1 MGGWYWCRTMA
12 IEVHPEDGT
21 LMVSGEQ
28 ADLLVLVVLILL
40 RLGLRT
46 GLAVE
51 GQALH
56 LDVLL
61 ISDASIVFTAALFTV
76 CAIEMYIRAKRLMAS
91 SQKTMA
97 QEPVAGTGGAC
108 YPPAMSRTPAS
119 EAARRRTFAIISH
132 PDAGKTTLTEHLLLL
147 GGAIHAAGR
156 VKARGEARRAKS
168 DWMKIEQERGI
179 SVTSAVMTFEY
190 KGAVFNLLDTPGHE
204 EFSEDTYRTLTAADS
219 AVMVIDAAKGIE
231 AQTRKLFEV
240 CRLRDIPIMTFV
252 NKMDREARDPF
263 ELLDEIS
270 DQLQIETAPMMWPA
284 GMGLNFK
291 GIQDLNRGTFIPF
304 KDSKLDA
311 ELNAKLDEDVSL
323 AREGLPR
330 FDLATY
336 REGHLSPVY
345 FGSALKN
352 FGVAQLLDALSEY
365 APPPRAQAAVGRAAE
380 PGDKEVTGFVFKVQA
395 NMDPNHRDRV
405 AFLRLASGEF
415 RRNMKLK
422 QSGTGKTIGV
432 HNPILFFA
440 SERETVDEAWPGD
453 IIGIPNHG
461 VLRVGDT
468 LSESG
473 NVVFTGIPNF
483 APEILR
489 RVRLSDPMKQK
500 HMARAL
506 ESLAEEGVTQVFKP
520 AIGSQWIVGVVGALQ
535 LDVLKSRL
543 VAEYDLDAELEASPY
558 DAARWL
564 AGSEAELEKFSN
576 ANKGGMA
583 TDRDGAP
590 VFLSK
595 SAWEIGYVAERF
607 PNVKFLKTRERHEV
621 NAVS

>member
-1 MGGWYWCRTMA
+1 
-12 IEVHPEDGT
+12 
-21 LMVSGEQ
+21 
-28 ADLLVLVVLILL
+28 
-40 RLGLRT
+40 
-46 GLAVE
+46 
-51 GQALH
+51 
-56 LDVLL
+56 
-61 ISDASIVFTAALFTV
+61 
-76 CAIEMYIRAKRLMAS
+76 
-91 SQKTMA
+91 
-97 QEPVAGTGGAC
+97 
-108 YPPAMSRTPAS
+108 MSKTPAS
-119 EAARRRTFAIISH
+119 EAAHLSNTPAAQARRRRTFAIISH

-190 KGAVFNLLDTPGHE
+190 KDAVFNLLDTPGHE
-204 EFSEDTYRTLTAADS
+204 DFSEDTYRTLTAADS

-270 DQLQIETAPMMWPA
+270 DQLQIETAPMMWPM
-284 GMGLNFK
+284 GMGLNFR
-291 GIQDLNRGTFIPF
+291 GIQSLYDGRFIAFNDAVPT
-304 KDSKLDA
+304 DA
-311 ELNAKLDEDVSL
+311 EAAKLEEDVLL
-323 AREGLPR
+323 ARAGLPQ

-352 FGVAQLLDALSEY
+352 FGVSELLDGLARH
-365 APPPRAQAAVGRAAE
+365 APPPREQAALGRAAQ

-473 NVVFTGIPNF
+473 SVVFTGIPNF

-489 RVRLSDPMKQK
+489 RVRLGDPMKQK
-500 HMARAL
+500 HLARAL

-543 VAEYDLDAELEASPY
+543 VAEYDLDADLEASPY
-558 DAARWL
+558 DSARWL
-564 AGSEAELEKFSN
+564 SGSDAAIEKFSN

-590 VFLSK
+590 VFLAK

-607 PNVKFLKTRERHEV
+607 PDVKLLKTRERHEV
-621 NAVS
+621 NAAAG